1 MDLIGQRE
9 DHVTPEGVD
18 LGVNLD
24 LWSLT
29 GVLKR
34 RMLASGI
41 IRAYLH
47 ITYSCQP
54 PFPDLLLR
62 TLCGLWECSLP
73 NLHCGAVR
81 TMGWVCWLRGITLL
95 INEDNRDT
103 VYPLKQA
110 RAWG

>member
-1 MDLIGQRE
+1 METDLIGERE

-24 LWSLT
+24 PRSLT

-41 IRAYLH
+41 IKAYLH

-62 TLCGLWECSLP
+62 TLCGLWKP
-73 NLHCGAVR
+73 RVR
-81 TMGWVCWLRGITLL
+81 C
-95 INEDNRDT
+95 
-103 VYPLKQA
+103 
-110 RAWG
+110 